1 MKFMTNF
8 LIVYWKEKPIITSRE
23 EGMGA
28 RAAFSVLRGNRRV

>member
-8 LIVYWKEKPIITSRE
+8 LIVYWKEKPIITSKE

-28 RAAFSVLRGNRRV
+28 RVAFSVLRGNRRV